1 MKKGDKIAAICILIL
16 IISSS
21 IGVFAYKLYV
31 KGSHKIAVIK
41 QEGKI
46 INTIDLDKVKGKR
59 QFKIKYKTSHFN
71 LVEVEKGK
79 IRIADADCPDKICI
93 KTGWISNPGENIT
106 CLPHKLTI
114 NIQGKNSEYDELSN

>member
-16 IISSS
+16 IISSF
-21 IGVFAYKLYV
+21 IGVFSYRLYV

-46 INTIDLDKVKGKR
+46 INTIDLNKVKGRK

-71 LVEVEKGK
+71 LVEVENGK
-79 IRIADADCPDKICI
+79 IRIEDADCPDKICI
-93 KTGWISNPGENIT
+93 KTGWISKPGESII
-106 CLPHKLTI
+106 CLPHKLII
-114 NIQGKNSEYDELSN
+114 NIEGKNSKYDGLSN